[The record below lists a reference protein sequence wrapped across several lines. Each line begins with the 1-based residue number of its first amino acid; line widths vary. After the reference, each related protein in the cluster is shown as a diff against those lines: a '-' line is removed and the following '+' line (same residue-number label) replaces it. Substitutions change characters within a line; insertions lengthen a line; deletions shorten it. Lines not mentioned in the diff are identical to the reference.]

1 MKLVYINKLYVF
13 VLLSCILVCKNL
25 HKWNHINVSFC
36 TVIIFHSILYSWIY
50 FHWYLRIRSRISLH
64 MSTWKHVYSCSLSH
78 TTCNSEKVKTTQCR
92 GMDELEF
99 VRIIEC
105 QSTVKANDFCIF
117 HSSERL
123 REMTNVT
130 QMVKG
135 NLNLNPGLLGLS
147 LVVFLLTLYFEI
159 ISNLPKNC
167 ENNTYEEFCLADYFL
182 TFCHFCFFSLSLQ
195 FLY

>member
-13 VLLSCILVCKNL
+13 VLLLCILVCKNL
-25 HKWNHINVSFC
+25 HKWNHLNVSFC
-36 TVIIFHSILYSWIY
+36 TDF
-50 FHWYLRIRSRISLH
+50 FSLH
-64 MSTWKHVYSCSLSH
+64 LIFLSLSPLIHVYPLKDKFAHEHMETCIQLILVTH
-78 TTCNSEKVKTTQCR
+78 TACNSEKVKTTQCR

-105 QSTVKANDFCIF
+105 QSTVKVNDFCIF

-123 REMTNVT
+123 GEMTNVT

-167 ENNTYEEFCLADYFL
+167 ENNTYEEFPY
-182 TFCHFCFFSLSLQ
+182 TFQQITF
-195 FLY
+195 